1 VGIQAVLNM
10 VHGERYKTIPDEVIQ
25 YAAGL
30 YGAPVGPIAPAVLD
44 RIMSAPRAKQILAS
58 APAQPTIEELR
69 AEYGTNDDDELIL
82 RALVPPLEL
91 AKMREAGPIARN
103 FPLLSSTELDEVRQL
118 MTLSNLPVIELRS
131 PGFSA
136 RLQRPGS
143 GSAG

>member
-1 VGIQAVLNM
+1 
-10 VHGERYKTIPDEVIQ
+10 
-25 YAAGL
+25 
-30 YGAPVGPIAPAVLD
+30 
-44 RIMSAPRAKQILAS
+44 MSAPSAKQILAS

-91 AKMREAGPIARN
+91 AKMREAGPVARS
-103 FPLLSSTELDEVRQL
+103 FPLLSSPELEEVRQL
-118 MTLSNLPVIELRS
+118 MALSNLPVIELRS

-143 GSAG
+143 RSGS